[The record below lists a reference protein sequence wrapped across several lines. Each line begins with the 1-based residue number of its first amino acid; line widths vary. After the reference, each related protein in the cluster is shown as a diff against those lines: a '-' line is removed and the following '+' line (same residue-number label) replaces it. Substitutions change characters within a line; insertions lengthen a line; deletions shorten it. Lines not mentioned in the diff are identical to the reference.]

1 MSWPGSARDF
11 SLCGS
16 HTPTRAGALLRVPA
30 RAASPL
36 GAATRP
42 HSHSMISRINLGC
55 WWKGCESSQRSSL
68 FMAGGALSGVV
79 GVLGGGGGLFVG
91 VNVLCWTGRVSAG
104 VFN

>member
-16 HTPTRAGALLRVPA
+16 HTPTRAGALLCVPT
-30 RAASPL
+30 RAASSL

-79 GVLGGGGGLFVG
+79 GVLGGWRRVVCWGKCPLLDRQGLSGGV
-91 VNVLCWTGRVSAG
+91 
-104 VFN
+104 